1 MCLECGQRVGR
12 ELGRL
17 GSIQDPQKGAE
28 AKAGLLHNEAEAHRQ
43 GVGWAAID
51 SLHDITNR
59 ARPSQEPEEVSLA
72 GALRLN
78 QAGQVIGGNEAK
90 TNPLYLSRDE
100 QASSKDTAS

>member
-1 MCLECGQRVGR
+1 MARQHPGPR
-12 ELGRL
+12 E
-17 GSIQDPQKGAE
+17 GAE

-59 ARPSQEPEEVSLA
+59 VRPSQEPEELSLA
-72 GALRLN
+72 VALRLN

-90 TNPLYLSRDE
+90 THPLYLSCDE
-100 QASSKDTAS
+100 QASPKDTAS